1 MVTLEDVEKILL
13 LPLVGC
19 ERSWPIMLV
28 EVSEDIIEQ
37 LYTGYGGRDA
47 PPCNKHSRFAAWVR
61 YFENFEGALV
71 HSVAF
76 VVYC

>member
-1 MVTLEDVEKILL
+1 MVTLEDVEIFLL
-13 LPLVGC
+13 FLLVDC
-19 ERSWPIMLV
+19 KQPWPIVLV
-28 EVSEDIIEQ
+28 EGSEDIIEQ

-47 PPCNKHSRFAAWVR
+47 PPCNKHSRFVAWVR

-71 HSVAF
+71 HNVAF

>member
-37 LYTGYGGRDA
+37 LYTGYGGCDA
-47 PPCNKHSRFAAWVR
+47 PPCNKHS
-61 YFENFEGALV
+61 
-71 HSVAF
+71 
-76 VVYC
+76 